1 MPYIQMSIS
10 EKQDDKKIESLK
22 AMLGEKIALLPGKS
36 EAVLMIQNGL
46 LEDHSNRS
54 KTLV

>member
-1 MPYIQMSIS
+1 MPYIQISMS
-10 EKQDDKKIESLK
+10 EKLDDKKIKALR
-22 AMLGEKIALLPGKS
+22 AMLGEKIAILPGKS

>member
-1 MPYIQMSIS
+1 MPYIQISMS
-10 EKQDDKKIESLK
+10 EKLDDKKIKSLR
-22 AMLGEKIALLPGKS
+22 AMLGEKIAILPGKS

>member
-1 MPYIQMSIS
+1 MPYIQISMS
-10 EKQDDKKIESLK
+10 EELDDKKIKSLR
-22 AMLGEKIALLPGKS
+22 AMLGEKIAILPGKS